1 MVRINGF
8 NKRESK
14 DGREFFTLELTGDV
28 EFVISKTTGSPYAT
42 MFKGSITTT
51 FDEATCRN
59 LVGRMF
65 PGNVERVQV
74 EPYEY
79 TIPTTG
85 EVITLSHKYRYNP
98 VDKQP
103 SMEEV
108 VFAPEAVAAS
118 VV

>member
-1 MVRINGF
+1 MVRINDF
-8 NKRESK
+8 HKRTSK
-14 DGREFFTLELTGDV
+14 DGREFFTLDITGEV
-28 EFVISKTTGSPYAT
+28 EFVVSKTTGSVYAT
-42 MFKGSITTT
+42 QFKGSITTT

-65 PGNVERVQV
+65 PGNVERIQV
-74 EPYEY
+74 EPYDY
-79 TIPTTG
+79 TTATG

-98 VDKQP
+98 VEKQP

-108 VFAPEAVAAS
+108 VFAPETVAS